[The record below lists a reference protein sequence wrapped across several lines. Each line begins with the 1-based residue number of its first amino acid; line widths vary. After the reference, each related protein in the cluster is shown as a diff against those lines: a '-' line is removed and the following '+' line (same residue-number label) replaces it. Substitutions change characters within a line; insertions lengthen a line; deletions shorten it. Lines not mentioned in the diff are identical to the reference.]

1 MKKFSVPASAI
12 IVALALTVSTT
23 GCKKSVKS
31 HSERKI
37 RVNVRQLEKRTFR
50 NVIPLQGTVKPVEHA
65 TISAKIS
72 GTLELLKVSEGD
84 RLKTGD
90 VLFGIDQQVLK
101 NQVVVKED
109 EIKVKEAALQSAEF
123 LAKTADIN
131 HIQAKRDYD
140 RALALHKSEAVSLSH
155 YESAETALKKAEMD
169 VQNARASIINARAQL
184 KQARSNLAIA
194 KKNLADSVTKAPF
207 DCVVFEKYVEENE
220 YVNTGKNI
228 LKLENPDSLEISC
241 FASAVYYT
249 QVIPGKTKVEILDPN
264 SGKILGNAVVTYRAP
279 GVDPESRTFELKVTV
294 PPNIKLVSGMLC
306 ELNVILLE
314 KEAFGI
320 PADAALLRAN
330 DRYIVFT
337 VDKDNRARSIEV
349 SRGIVDKNYCEIL
362 NPGELAGKQIVVTG
376 QTFVNN
382 NALLQIINPDKTP
395 AAN

>member
-1 MKKFSVPASAI
+1 MKSGNSIRKKTELRERFMRY
-12 IVALALTVSTT
+12 ALTHAQGGRIPTVAEFRKALGVSNYMLLNCMNELTRE
-23 GCKKSVKS
+23 GVIYKKS
-31 HSERKI
+31 RK
-37 RVNVRQLEKRTFR
+37 EGTFLTR
-50 NVIPLQGTVKPVEHA
+50 GKTRSVIGLIIEH
-65 TISAKIS
+65 
-72 GTLELLKVSEGD
+72 G
-84 RLKTGD
+84 R
-90 VLFGIDQQVLK
+90 
-101 NQVVVKED
+101 
-109 EIKVKEAALQSAEF
+109 
-123 LAKTADIN
+123 
-131 HIQAKRDYD
+131 
-140 RALALHKSEAVSLSH
+140 
-155 YESAETALKKAEMD
+155 
-169 VQNARASIINARAQL
+169 
-184 KQARSNLAIA
+184 
-194 KKNLADSVTKAPF
+194 
-207 DCVVFEKYVEENE
+207 ENE

-228 LKLENPDSLEISC
+228 LRLENPDSLEISC

-294 PPNIKLVSGMLC
+294 PQNIKLVSGMLC

-337 VDKDNRARSIEV
+337 VGKDNRARSIEV

-382 NALLQIINPDKTP
+382 NALLQIINPDKPP